1 MGLKSEYRICWFE
14 EIFVLIEFNLWINF
28 IVFYYIVFFLYKID
42 FGLLMNIVYIDIEKN
57 FIIIYFD

>member
-28 IVFYYIVFFLYKID
+28 IVFYYIVLFLYKID